1 MPLGHGKNAA
11 CLGIVGQ
18 VGLGDP
24 LAFFLHLGEHVADFI
39 RRVIADV
46 KDLSLQILVG
56 TRHFQ
61 DFDAAEKH
69 LRGLPKGMA
78 EAGERLHHHL

>member
-18 VGLGDP
+18 VGFGDP
-24 LAFFLHLGEHVADFI
+24 LAFLLHLGEHVADFI
-39 RRVIADV
+39 CRVIADV

-69 LRGLPKGMA
+69 LRGLPKSMA

>member
-1 MPLGHGKNAA
+1 MPLGHGEDAVR
-11 CLGIVGQ
+11 LGVVGQ

-24 LAFFLHLGEHVADFI
+24 LAFLLHLGEHVADFI
-39 RRVIADV
+39 RRIIADV

>member
-1 MPLGHGKNAA
+1 MPLGHGEDAVR
-11 CLGIVGQ
+11 LGVVGQ
-18 VGLGDP
+18 VGFGDP
-24 LAFFLHLGEHVADFI
+24 LAFLLHLGEHVADFI
-39 RRVIADV
+39 CRVIADV

>member
-1 MPLGHGKNAA
+1 MPLGHGEDAVR
-11 CLGIVGQ
+11 LGVVGQ
-18 VGLGDP
+18 VGFGDP
-24 LAFFLHLGEHVADFI
+24 LAFLLHLGEHVADFI

-78 EAGERLHHHL
+78 EAGERLHPHL